1 MVRGDVGDEWPF
13 RAPPRSATTVP
24 SWNIDTLLPTPPPSR
39 IYVKSNLQKGPNRL
53 GVLAFKLVTCNDEL
67 DEEYDRG
74 RVSKHARRR
83 EAKNKN
89 AGKARTFGSSAAGA
103 GSIRNPFQS
112 KARSKASDERV

>member
-1 MVRGDVGDEWPF
+1 MVRGDVGDDWPF

-67 DEEYDRG
+67 RMLIFGGQAIDG
-74 RVSKHARRR
+74 RMTNDVYEMRAR
-83 EAKNKN
+83 
-89 AGKARTFGSSAAGA
+89 
-103 GSIRNPFQS
+103 
-112 KARSKASDERV
+112 